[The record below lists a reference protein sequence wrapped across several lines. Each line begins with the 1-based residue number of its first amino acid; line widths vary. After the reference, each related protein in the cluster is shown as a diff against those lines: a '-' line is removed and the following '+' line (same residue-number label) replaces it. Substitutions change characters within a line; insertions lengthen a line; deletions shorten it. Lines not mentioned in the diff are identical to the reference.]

1 MIFFSEREAR
11 NKMVMIIQSL
21 AKLYDLRV
29 IAEGVETEAQ
39 MTYLKELGCDWAQ
52 GYYLSRPL
60 PWDDF
65 CALLKS

>member
-1 MIFFSEREAR
+1 
-11 NKMVMIIQSL
+11 MVMIIQSL

-60 PWDDF
+60 SWDDF
-65 CALLKS
+65 CALLKSKINNLI

>member
-1 MIFFSEREAR
+1 MFRFD
-11 NKMVMIIQSL
+11 SL
-21 AKLYDLRV
+21 HISTHNFCPLYDLRV

-65 CALLKS
+65 CVLLKS